1 MTVGSEATYTV
12 LTMPDSSSSAALPA
26 DKTSGAT
33 TPLDASLPPRRT
45 KVPLTRPLRHPR
57 YRNIWLA
64 NMVSNTG
71 TWIQTFASAWLVA
84 SLSGSASITS
94 LVQTA
99 TYVPVFLFALLAGVV
114 ADAVHRPKFLF
125 YCNLYMA
132 LCAATMALLVTT
144 GLVATTPVLILTFCI
159 GVGTAFVWPAWQAA
173 MSGLVEPDEVEA
185 AATLNNLSYNLSA
198 IIGPA
203 LGGVLFGWIG
213 PSALFLANAL
223 SFAGLLGVY
232 WCWWR
237 EHTPQAP
244 ERAGFRTRFV
254 LGIRTA
260 FGCARYRRILRNVC
274 SVFFSTIAFASLL
287 PVFVRDVLRM
297 ESGTYGTLMGCLGGG
312 CVIAAFFLP
321 QVRVRFDKY
330 GVLAGAL
337 VVYGLML
344 VTMSLASS
352 LALLAPMILCGGMA
366 WSATVSTLN
375 AAAQLS
381 FPAEI
386 RARTLSIY
394 LFVMSGGYVGGSIV
408 WGRVADA
415 WGVRAALGAAGACVL
430 ANALILMAGNR
441 KNPL

>member
-1 MTVGSEATYTV
+1 VGGEATYTV
-12 LTMPDSSSSAALPA
+12 QIMPDPSASAPSSPPSGIGPGLGPSVSPSPA
-26 DKTSGAT
+26 G
-33 TPLDASLPPRRT
+33 RR
-45 KVPLTRPLRHPR
+45 KVPLTRPLRHAR
-57 YRNIWLA
+57 YRNLWLA
-64 NMVSNTG
+64 NMVSNMG

-84 SLSGSASITS
+84 LLSSSASITS

-132 LCAATMALLVTT
+132 LCAAGMALMAGT
-144 GLVATTPVLILTFCI
+144 GLVAATPVLVLTFCI
-159 GVGTAFVWPAWQAA
+159 GIGTAFIWPAWQAA

-203 LGGVLFGWIG
+203 LGGVLFEGIG
-213 PSALFLANAL
+213 PGALFLANAL

-232 WCWWR
+232 WSWWR
-237 EHTPQAP
+237 EGGPQPQPAQ
-244 ERAGFRTRFV
+244 GFRERFV
-254 LGIRTA
+254 SGVRTA

-274 SVFFSTIAFASLL
+274 TVFFSTIAFASLL
-287 PVFVRDVLRM
+287 PVYVREVLRM
-297 ESGTYGTLMGCLGGG
+297 QSSTYGTLMGCLGGG
-312 CVIAAFFLP
+312 AVLAAFFLP
-321 QVRVRFDKY
+321 QVRARVDKT

-337 VVYGLML
+337 LVYGCML
-344 VTMSLASS
+344 LAMSTSRS
-352 LALLAPMILCGGMA
+352 LFLLAPLILCGGMA

-381 FPAEI
+381 FPAAI

-394 LFVMSGGYVGGSIV
+394 LFVMSGGYVAGSV
-408 WGRVADA
+408 FWGQVAER
-415 WGVRAALGAAGACVL
+415 WGVRIALGAAGTCVL
-430 ANALILMAGNR
+430 ANAWVLLAGSR